1 MNETDK
7 VDLIVEVTPY
17 HTHSA
22 LRDPLIPQV
31 CGHGSVVT
39 QGIRRLRP
47 GGAAV
52 LVGCV
57 TPDTG
62 LSLTGDMMVR
72 GCVTMVGVHN
82 YHQLDLT
89 TAVQVSPL
97 P

>member
-1 MNETDK
+1 MS
-7 VDLIVEVTPY
+7 P
-17 HTHSA
+17 SA
-22 LRDPLIPQV
+22 LRDPLCPQV
-31 CGHGSVVT
+31 CGHASVVT

-97 P
+97 T

>member
-1 MNETDK
+1 M
-7 VDLIVEVTPY
+7 
-17 HTHSA
+17 
-22 LRDPLIPQV
+22 
-31 CGHGSVVT
+31 CGHAPVVT

-57 TPDTG
+57 TPDTA

-72 GCVTMVGVHN
+72 GCVTMIGIHN

-89 TAVQVSPL
+89 TAVQVSPDNIL
-97 P
+97 NYKRLCPSVRLSVTSFHHF

>member
-1 MNETDK
+1 M
-7 VDLIVEVTPY
+7 
-17 HTHSA
+17 
-22 LRDPLIPQV
+22 
-31 CGHGSVVT
+31 VT

-57 TPDTG
+57 TPDTA

-72 GCVTMVGVHN
+72 GCVTMIGIHN

-89 TAVQVSPL
+89 TAVQVSPDNIIVYL
-97 P
+97 VLTRLCAVSGAVALQRRVP